1 MDIRAVL
8 TLLSHYRAMQ
18 APGKIDLSPIT
29 RGGTAPTGLTASR
42 IGNHAPKF
50 RGKVDLSTIYRPSL
64 CYTTKTGPN
73 GPGLLTAWDD
83 LAALKK
89 SPNVL
94 RHLWTYIRRFRSNPL
109 PEKSSSLE
117 ENILATF
124 DSVSIPV
131 TKQVYHSRLS
141 VKREFGGKDRVFAI
155 SDYYSKMALK
165 PFHEAVANILRGIP
179 EDYTFDQDRAAA

>member
-1 MDIRAVL
+1 MDLRAVL

-18 APGKIDLSPIT
+18 APGQIDLSPIT
-29 RGGTAPTGLTASR
+29 RKGVEMTGLTASR

-50 RGKVDLSTIYRPSL
+50 KGRVVLSTIFRPSL

-73 GPGLLTAWDD
+73 GPGLLHAWDD

-89 SPNVL
+89 SPGLL
-94 RHLWTYIRRFRSNPL
+94 RSLWTYLRKFRSNPL
-109 PEKSSSLE
+109 REGSTSLE
-117 ENILATF
+117 DNILATF
-124 DSVSIPV
+124 DSVRIPV

-179 EDYTFDQDRAAA
+179 EDYTFDQDRAAT